1 MVSAAKRAGQAWV
14 KFWFGADYAMPA
26 RLFQVLVPLLLAC
39 FIFTRTPD
47 LRIFYTPDGLGAL
60 GIRDFEELRHRP
72 SIFYVLGSYG
82 WIQFGHWLLIG
93 SLLAMVLGFFPR
105 VASVVAWFLHMSFI
119 NRNPS
124 VSFGVETISESFLFY
139 LVFMSQGIGATS
151 VGSIRRALGSMGFRL
166 AQLQICIIYLFAGLD
181 KARGMT
187 WWRGDALWQVLSN
200 PQMASLDLGFFANFP
215 MLLSVATIGTLFWE
229 IYFPALVWL
238 RWARYPMLL
247 WGVALHLGIAVSMTI
262 PSFGFLMIF
271 SYAVFLEPAH
281 AESILRR
288 LSLRSVWKKTQVART
303 V

>member
-105 VASVVAWFLHMSFI
+105 VASVVTVVVVLRDETVVTRHLENSWCWLHGNIGRRLAATTIVGWHASDRLSIFDLQLNIFVWKLVGKRELAFLHD
-119 NRNPS
+119 RN
-124 VSFGVETISESFLFY
+124 G
-139 LVFMSQGIGATS
+139 
-151 VGSIRRALGSMGFRL
+151 R
-166 AQLQICIIYLFAGLD
+166 
-181 KARGMT
+181 
-187 WWRGDALWQVLSN
+187 
-200 PQMASLDLGFFANFP
+200 
-215 MLLSVATIGTLFWE
+215 
-229 IYFPALVWL
+229 
-238 RWARYPMLL
+238 
-247 WGVALHLGIAVSMTI
+247 H
-262 PSFGFLMIF
+262 
-271 SYAVFLEPAH
+271 
-281 AESILRR
+281 
-288 LSLRSVWKKTQVART
+288 
-303 V
+303 